1 MWDGDVESRL
11 VRPCKN
17 SLAFDSDRRHNQPT
31 IKQLRQWLHNSQQT
45 NTRHTNLRTNGIK
58 ESNSSYRYANH
69 CFRCCLYFVVIGFN
83 RTCHT
88 ANTIMASSEEKEPE
102 TLTLDLGV
110 KNTQSNGNNATF
122 YRAKHIEYIAGLAD
136 KLDNPSSYEGA
147 VTEHLRMSGIYW
159 TYTGLSLLVS
169 NDEADKVL
177 GITTP
182 KANDDGSSSS
192 RPSIVDWV
200 LSCYDKST
208 GGFGGNVGHDGH
220 LLYTLSAIQILVV
233 ANYDLTLLPQEDII
247 KFVVSLQQPDGS
259 FAGDQWCEIDTR
271 FSYCAMSTLA
281 LLDALDRIDVSN
293 AVNYI
298 ASCQNLD
305 GGFGSM
311 MGAESHAGQ
320 VFCCVGAL
328 SIAKSLHVIRHPD
341 LLGWWLAERQ
351 CDSGGLNGRPEKQ
364 ADVCYSWW
372 ILSVLSILGRI
383 DWISRN
389 KLAAFIT
396 LAQDPDDGGIADRP
410 EDMPDV
416 FHTFFGLAG
425 LSLLG
430 KLPPSY
436 RKIDPVFAL
445 PVDVVMKRNLKAQVI
460 LTGSDTQVDERLSHY
475 DILEIKKQINI

>member
-1 MWDGDVESRL
+1 M
-11 VRPCKN
+11 
-17 SLAFDSDRRHNQPT
+17 
-31 IKQLRQWLHNSQQT
+31 
-45 NTRHTNLRTNGIK
+45 
-58 ESNSSYRYANH
+58 
-69 CFRCCLYFVVIGFN
+69 
-83 RTCHT
+83 
-88 ANTIMASSEEKEPE
+88 SSEEEKGGSAE
-102 TLTLDLGV
+102 TVTLELDL
-110 KNTQSNGNNATF
+110 KNPSNNMTTF
-122 YRAKHIEYIAGLAD
+122 YRAKHIAYIEGLAD
-136 KLDNPSSYEGA
+136 KLDSPSSYEGA

-169 NDEADKVL
+169 DDKAQEIL
-177 GITTP
+177 GVSQP
-182 KANDDGSSSS
+182 KSGSS

-200 LSCYDKST
+200 LLCYDKST

-220 LLYTLSAIQILVV
+220 LLYTLSALQILVI
-233 ANYDLTLLPQEDII
+233 AEYDLGQLPTEDIVQFI
-247 KFVVSLQQPDGS
+247 VKLQQPDGS

-271 FSYCAMSTLA
+271 FSYCAMSA
-281 LLDALDRIDVSN
+281 LSLLGSMGRIDIPK
-293 AVNYI
+293 AVDYI

-372 ILSVLSILGRI
+372 ILSVLSILGRM
-383 DWISRN
+383 DWINRD
-389 KLAAFIT
+389 KLASFIAA
-396 LAQDPDDGGIADRP
+396 AQDADDGGIADRP

-430 KLPPSY
+430 KLPESY
-436 RKIDPVFAL
+436 RKIDPVYAL
-445 PVDVVMKRNLKAQVI
+445 PVDVIVKHKLSAQI
-460 LTGSDTQVDERLSHY
+460 ISAGSDRKVDERLSHY
-475 DILEIKKQINI
+475 EILERKAK

>member
-1 MWDGDVESRL
+1 M
-11 VRPCKN
+11 
-17 SLAFDSDRRHNQPT
+17 
-31 IKQLRQWLHNSQQT
+31 
-45 NTRHTNLRTNGIK
+45 
-58 ESNSSYRYANH
+58 
-69 CFRCCLYFVVIGFN
+69 
-83 RTCHT
+83 
-88 ANTIMASSEEKEPE
+88 SSEEEKVEADTV
-102 TLTLDLGV
+102 TLEIDV
-110 KNTQSNGNNATF
+110 KNHPNSATTTF
-122 YRAKHIEYIAGLAD
+122 YRAKHIAYIAGLAD
-136 KLDNPSSYEGA
+136 KLDHPSSYEGA

-169 NDEADKVL
+169 NDKAKEIL
-177 GITTP
+177 GVTQP
-182 KANDDGSSSS
+182 KNTSSGSS

-200 LSCYDKST
+200 LQCYDKST
-208 GGFGGNVGHDGH
+208 GGFGGNVGHEGH
-220 LLYTLSAIQILVV
+220 LLYTLSAIQILVI
-233 ANYDLTLLPQEDII
+233 ADYDLTQLPTDDII
-247 KFVVSLQQPDGS
+247 QFVVKLQQPDGS

-271 FSYCAMSTLA
+271 FSYCAMSA
-281 LLDALDRIDVSN
+281 LSLLGALDKIDISK
-293 AVNYI
+293 AVEYI

-372 ILSVLSILGRI
+372 ILSVLSILGRM
-383 DWISRN
+383 DWISRD
-389 KLAAFIT
+389 KLAAFIAN
-396 LAQDPDDGGIADRP
+396 AQDADDGGIADRP

-430 KLPPSY
+430 KLPAFY
-436 RKIDPVFAL
+436 RKIDPVYAL
-445 PVDVVMKRNLKAQVI
+445 PLDVVLKHKLSAQVI
-460 LTGSDTQVDERLSHY
+460 SAGSEGAVDERLSHY
-475 DILEIKKQINI
+475 EILERKK